1 MSVLKTYGQDA
12 GIKPS
17 KTYRLNGDRLAGK
30 IDGLEAVAQAVK
42 LLLSTERFRYLIY
55 SNDYG
60 VEIDDLIG
68 KQRSL
73 VVGDIQRR
81 IEEALEQDDRVT
93 GVEDFELAF
102 DGETAHIKFTVTT
115 QFGNIPEERSV
126 PLG

>member
-1 MSVLKTYGQDA
+1 MSVLKTYGQDV

-42 LLLSTERFRYLIY
+42 LILSTERFRYLIY

-60 VEIDDLIG
+60 VEMDELIG
-68 KQRSL
+68 KPRSL
-73 VVGDIQRR
+73 VAGDIQRR
-81 IEEALEQDDRVT
+81 IEEALGQDDRVT

-102 DGETAHIKFTVTT
+102 DGEAAHIKFTATT
-115 QFGNIPEERSV
+115 QFGGITEERSV
-126 PLG
+126 PFG